1 MTRENYSMAQP
12 EKYTETSGVL
22 KLPAEIILEVLSL
35 LDIADLLSIREVRY
49 SLEFSS
55 MHLREGLSMNLSLRS

>member
-1 MTRENYSMAQP
+1 MSQP
-12 EKYTETSGVL
+12 EKYTETSNIL

>member
-1 MTRENYSMAQP
+1 MAQP
-12 EKYTETSGVL
+12 EKYTETSNIL

-49 SLEFSS
+49 SLEYSS
-55 MHLREGLSMNLSLRS
+55 MHLRDGRSMNLSLRS